1 MSARP
6 LTHKQN
12 LFCRAYVG
20 EAKGNGT
27 ESARIA
33 GYAGTDATLASVAA
47 ENLRKPHILAEIT
60 RLTEE
65 AQQARGALSPAEIRQ
80 FWGEIARDPKESSTV
95 RLTAL
100 RDAARASGL
109 FLDRTH
115 HTAST
120 ADLDTLRSLLGIEGE

>member
-1 MSARP
+1 MSART
-6 LTHKQN
+6 LTHKQA
-12 LFCRAYVG
+12 LFCQAYVG
-20 EAKGNGT
+20 EAKGNGC
-27 ESARIA
+27 EAARIA
-33 GYAGTDATLASVAA
+33 GYSNPRSASND
-47 ENLRKPHILAEIT
+47 NLQKPVILAEIT

-80 FWGEIARDPKESSTV
+80 LWGEIARDESESATV

-115 HTAST
+115 HTASH